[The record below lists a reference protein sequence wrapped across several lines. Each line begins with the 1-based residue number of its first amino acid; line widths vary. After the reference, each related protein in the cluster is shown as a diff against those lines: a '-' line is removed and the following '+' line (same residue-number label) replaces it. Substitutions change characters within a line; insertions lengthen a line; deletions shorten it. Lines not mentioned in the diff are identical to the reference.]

1 MSALQPSV
9 VRTAPG
15 VASRAAFVLVWLLPL
30 LLFAALAGFVLAG
43 HPPPSSGLV
52 VAGGIALIGLL
63 ALALTNFDATVFLGF
78 LLMSVV
84 WVQPGP
90 PDIVFTVIFVVALAT
105 GRMHLRRLPL
115 SIGLLLAAFL
125 FLNILS
131 ASFIVDVPVAERYF
145 AITVYLMI
153 FPVWLAGWLDST
165 RRARIVLL
173 GLLITG
179 VTIGTAACLSLFVGG
194 VPLANRLTGASRAQG
209 LFHDPNIFGPFMAVL
224 ALFVLEELLQPRL
237 LRVRRPVKFALL
249 LACSAG
255 VLFSFSRAAW
265 LNASVGV
272 FAMLLVFALRRGGGS
287 KAMAILLTLLAS
299 LAALAV
305 FVSVSGSANFLSER
319 ARLQSYDTSRFNA
332 QETGLRLVAVY
343 PFGVGPGQFE
353 SYVPVSTHSAYVRAL
368 AEQGVLGLVTVF
380 ALLIATLVLAGQNA
394 VLGRDTYGLGS
405 AALLGAWCGL
415 MANSAFVDTLHW
427 RHLWLVAALIWAGTM
442 RPWPPY
448 AETRPRGSSS
458 ATEDDAAYA

>member
-1 MSALQPSV
+1 MSAYQPAALRPASGV
-9 VRTAPG
+9 V
-15 VASRAAFVLVWLLPL
+15 SRAALMVVWLVPLLIFGAVIAAVLVGRPLPSTKI
-30 LLFAALAGFVLAG
+30 VLAG
-43 HPPPSSGLV
+43 
-52 VAGGIALIGLL
+52 GIGLIGLL
-63 ALALTNFDATVFLGF
+63 ALAVTRFDGAVFLGF

-90 PDIVFTVIFVVALAT
+90 PDIVFAVIFAVALAT
-105 GRMHLRRLPL
+105 GKFHVRRLPL
-115 SIGLLLAAFL
+115 SIAMLLAVFI

-131 ASFIVDVPVAERYF
+131 ASFIVDVPVAERFF
-145 AITVYLMI
+145 ATTVYLAV
-153 FPVWLAGWLDST
+153 FAVWLAGYVDSA

-179 VTIGTAACLSLFVGG
+179 VTLCTAGCLSLFVGG
-194 VPLANRLTGASRAQG
+194 VPFANRLTGAGRVAG
-209 LFHDPNIFGPFMAVL
+209 GFHDPNIFGPFMAVL
-224 ALFVLEELLQPRL
+224 ALFVLEELLEPRL
-237 LRVRRPVKFALL
+237 LHVGKTIKFLL
-249 LACSAG
+249 LLSCGAG

-265 LNASVGV
+265 LNAALGV
-272 FAMLLVFALRRGGGS
+272 FAMFVVVALRRGGGS
-287 KAMAILLTLLAS
+287 RAMAILVTLVIS
-299 LAALAV
+299 LIALAL
-305 FVSVSGSANFLSER
+305 FVSITGSTNFLSER
-319 ARLQSYDTSRFNA
+319 ARLQSYDSSRFNA

-368 AEQGVLGLVTVF
+368 AEQGVLGLVTVLG
-380 ALLIATLVLAGQNA
+380 LLIATLLFAGRNA

-427 RHLWLVAALIWAGTM
+427 RHLWIVAALVWAGAM

-458 ATEDDAAYA
+458 PIADDAAYE

>member
-1 MSALQPSV
+1 MSTLQPAV
-9 VRTAPG
+9 VRTTPG
-15 VASRAAFVLVWLLPL
+15 AASRAAFVLVWLLPL
-30 LLFAALAGFVLAG
+30 LLFAALVGFVLAG
-43 HPPPSSGLV
+43 HPPPSLRLV
-52 VAGGIALIGLL
+52 IAGGIALVGVL
-63 ALALTNFDATVFLGF
+63 ALALTNLDAAVFLGF

-90 PDIVFTVIFVVALAT
+90 PDIVFAIVFAVALAT
-105 GRMHLRRLPL
+105 GRMRLRRLPL
-115 SIGLLLAAFL
+115 SIGLLLATFL

-131 ASFIVDVPVAERYF
+131 ATFIVDVPVAERYF
-145 AITVYLMI
+145 SITVYLTI
-153 FPVWLAGWLDST
+153 FAVWLAGWVDSA

-179 VTIGTAACLSLFVGG
+179 VTISTAACLSLFVGG
-194 VPLANRLTGASRAQG
+194 VPLSSRLTGASRAQG
-209 LFHDPNIFGPFMAVL
+209 LFHDPNIFGPFMAML

-237 LRVRRPVKFALL
+237 LRAGRPVKFALL
-249 LACSAG
+249 LACGAG

-265 LNASVGV
+265 LNAAVGV
-272 FAMLLVFALRRGGGS
+272 LAMLLVVALRRGGGS
-287 KAMAILLTLLAS
+287 RAMGILVTLLVS
-299 LAALAV
+299 LALLAV
-305 FVSVSGSANFLSER
+305 FVSVTGSANFLSER

-332 QETGLRLVAVY
+332 QETGLRLVATY

-380 ALLIATLVLAGQNA
+380 GLLIATLILAGRNA

-427 RHLWLVAALIWAGTM
+427 RHLWIVAALIWAGAM
-442 RPWPPY
+442 RPWGY

-458 ATEDDAAYA
+458 VVEDDAAYA

>member
-1 MSALQPSV
+1 
-9 VRTAPG
+9 
-15 VASRAAFVLVWLLPL
+15 VASRAALVLVWLLPL
-30 LLFAALAGFVLAG
+30 LVFSALVGFVLAG
-43 HPPPSSGLV
+43 HPPPSTKLV
-52 VAGGIALIGLL
+52 IGGGIALIGLL
-63 ALALTNFDATVFLGF
+63 ALALTNFDAAVFLGF

-90 PDIVFTVIFVVALAT
+90 PDIVFAVIFVVAIAT
-105 GRMHLRRLPL
+105 GRLRLRRLPL
-115 SIGLLLAAFL
+115 SIGLLLATFL

-131 ASFIVDVPVAERYF
+131 AVFIVDVPVAERYF
-145 AITVYLMI
+145 AITVYLTI
-153 FPVWLAGWLDST
+153 FAVWLAGWVDSA

-179 VTIGTAACLSLFVGG
+179 VTISTAACISLFVGG
-194 VPLANRLTGASRAQG
+194 VPLANRLTGAGRAQG
-209 LFHDPNIFGPFMAVL
+209 LFHDPNIFGPFMAML

-237 LRVRRPVKFALL
+237 LHVRRPVKFALL
-249 LACSAG
+249 LACGAG

-265 LNASVGV
+265 LNAAVGV
-272 FAMLLVFALRRGGGS
+272 FAMLLVVTLRRGGGG
-287 KAMAILLTLLAS
+287 KAMAILVTLLAS

-305 FVSVSGSANFLSER
+305 FVSVTGSTNFLSER

-332 QETGLRLVAVY
+332 QETGLRLVATY

-353 SYVPVSTHSAYVRAL
+353 SYVPVSTHSAYVRSL

-380 ALLIATLVLAGQNA
+380 SLLVATLIFAGRNA

-405 AALLGAWCGL
+405 ATLLGAWCGL

-427 RHLWLVAALIWAGTM
+427 RHLWIVAALIWAGTM
-442 RPWPPY
+442 RPWPGGY

-458 ATEDDAAYA
+458 AADDDAAYA